1 MSVNQVRE
9 RDVEHYL
16 VAALDKIRIPCLKFD
31 PSVKI
36 GMPDRIIPIPG
47 GKVIWVEM
55 KKPSGGR
62 LSEVQKLRHAE
73 LRKLGQ
79 DVRVVWSKEEA
90 DQIVEEI
97 RNLGQ

>member
-1 MSVNQVRE
+1 
-9 RDVEHYL
+9 
-16 VAALDKIRIPCLKFD
+16 
-31 PSVKI
+31 
-36 GMPDRIIPIPG
+36 MPDRIIPIPD

-62 LSEVQKLRHAE
+62 LSEVQKLRHKE

-90 DQIVEEI
+90 DQLVDEI
-97 RNLGQ
+97 KKGQMQ